1 MLTIHRAA
9 PAVLAG
15 LLLLAGRCPAGE
27 AARPLQR
34 IAFGSCSHQNKP
46 LPIFDAVAAA
56 KPDLFLHLGD
66 VIYADTQDMQ
76 VMKAKYDKLAALP
89 GWQKLL
95 RTCPVFATWDD
106 HDFGANDAGREYPR
120 KVESQKLFL
129 DFFKEPPDSPRRRR
143 PGVYDARVY
152 GPPGK
157 QVQVILLDTRYF
169 RSPLKKKAK
178 FVREEGPYVAN
189 TDPEATVLGAEQWKW
204 LEEQLRVPAQVRLLG
219 SSIQLVAEDHG
230 FEKWMNFPLERQRF
244 LKLLRD
250 TRAGGVV
257 VLSGDRHLA
266 ELSLLDG
273 PAGYPL
279 YDLTSS
285 GFNQASRTWRPPEV
299 NRHRVATMPFGNNFG
314 MVLIDW
320 DRPDPRLRLQIRDED
335 GEVTIQHKIDLSLLR
350 PPTAAGPGA
359 VTTAEAASRVN
370 EKVTVQLQVKSAG
383 ATKDGGRV
391 FLNSAA
397 SFRDRNNFTVVL
409 DKEGLAAFRQA
420 GVADPK
426 THFQGKTVR
435 VTGTV
440 TLFNERPQII
450 VSDPKQIQ
458 IVSD

>member
-1 MLTIHRAA
+1 MLRIRW
-9 PAVLAG
+9 AVLIA
-15 LLLLAGRCPAGE
+15 LLLGAGRSPAGE

-46 LPIFDAVAAA
+46 LPIFDAIAAA

-76 VMKAKYDKLAALP
+76 VMQAKYDKLAALP

-106 HDFGANDAGREYPR
+106 HDYGANDAGREYPK

-129 DFFKEPPDSPRRRR
+129 DFFKEPPESPRRKRA
-143 PGVYDARVY
+143 GVYDARVY

-169 RSPLKKKAK
+169 RSPPKKKAK
-178 FVREEGPYVAN
+178 FVRSEGPYVAN
-189 TDPEATVLGAEQWKW
+189 TDPEATILGPEQWKW
-204 LEEQLRVPAQVRLLG
+204 LGEQLRVPAQVRLIG

-250 TRAGGVV
+250 TRAAGVV

-285 GFNQASRTWRPPEV
+285 GFNQASPNWRPPET
-299 NRHRVATMPFGNNFG
+299 NRRRVATMPFGNN
-314 MVLIDW
+314 
-320 DRPDPRLRLQIRDED
+320 
-335 GEVTIQHKIDLSLLR
+335 
-350 PPTAAGPGA
+350 
-359 VTTAEAASRVN
+359 
-370 EKVTVQLQVKSAG
+370 
-383 ATKDGGRV
+383 
-391 FLNSAA
+391 
-397 SFRDRNNFTVVL
+397 
-409 DKEGLAAFRQA
+409 
-420 GVADPK
+420 
-426 THFQGKTVR
+426 
-435 VTGTV
+435 
-440 TLFNERPQII
+440 
-450 VSDPKQIQ
+450 
-458 IVSD
+458 